1 MAEYHCP
8 GGKNLCHTETLVL
21 TQFLV
26 QQVLNKLWK
35 NKHTHVWGRGCMEM
49 HLSLLVVMLCGFLS
63 MTKDLRK
70 INLTGIMACSGSQF

>member
-1 MAEYHCP
+1 MAEYHRP

-35 NKHTHVWGRGCMEM
+35 NKHTHVWG
-49 HLSLLVVMLCGFLS
+49 
-63 MTKDLRK
+63 
-70 INLTGIMACSGSQF
+70 